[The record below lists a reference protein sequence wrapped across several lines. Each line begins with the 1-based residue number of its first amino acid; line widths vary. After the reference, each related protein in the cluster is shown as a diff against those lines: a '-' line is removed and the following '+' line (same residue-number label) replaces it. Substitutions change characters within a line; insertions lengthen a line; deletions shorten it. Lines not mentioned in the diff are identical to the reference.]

1 MKWWQQMQAELNF
14 IDTIINKVS
23 PILIT
28 FLIIFIGWK
37 FLKFVW
43 FEFKTLKY
51 QKRLAQSGMHDID
64 KMDGLQFEAYLKAML
79 KELGYKSKVTTG
91 SHDFGSDL
99 IMKNNNKKIVI
110 QAKRYGYKNHVSL
123 DAVQQ
128 VFAAKTYY
136 KADESAVITNSTF
149 TKSAKELAKSC
160 NVKTYD
166 RYQLS
171 ELINKVN
178 PTTKPD
184 HIRKNV
190 PAKERKCKSCGG
202 TLVQRKSNTGN
213 YFLGCNNFPDCKHT
227 ESIAKA

>member
-1 MKWWQQMQAELNF
+1 MFVKEEEIINVVLNNF
-14 IDTIINKVS
+14 IPV
-23 PILIT
+23 LIT
-28 FLIIFIGWK
+28 IFAVVIGWK
-37 FLKFVW
+37 ILKYIW
-43 FEFKTLKY
+43 FKLKVLKY
-51 QKRLAQSGMHDID
+51 QKQLAQSGMYDID
-64 KMDGLQFEAYLKAML
+64 KMDGFQFESYLKALL
-79 KELGYKSKVTTG
+79 KELGYRSKVTTG
-91 SHDFGSDL
+91 SHDFGADL
-99 IMKNNNKKIVI
+99 IMKNDNKKIVI

-123 DAVQQ
+123 DAIQQ

-136 KADESAVITNSTF
+136 KADESAVITNSMF

-178 PTTKPD
+178 PATKPD

-202 TLVQRKSNTGN
+202 KLVQRKSNTGN

>member
-1 MKWWQQMQAELNF
+1 MIEEVEILNTF
-14 IDTIINKVS
+14 TDKFFPII
-23 PILIT
+23 ILIFT
-28 FLIIFIGWK
+28 IVFLWK
-37 FLKFVW
+37 FVKFLW
-43 FEFKTLKY
+43 FKIKVLKY
-51 QKRLAQSGMHDID
+51 QKKLAKSGMYDID
-64 KMDGLQFEAYLKAML
+64 RMDGLQFESYLKALL
-79 KELGYKSKVTTG
+79 KELGYKSKVTSG
-91 SHDFGSDL
+91 SHDFGADI

-136 KADESAVITNSTF
+136 KADESAVITNSMF

-160 NVKTYD
+160 NVKIYD

-178 PTTKPD
+178 PATKPD
-184 HIRKNV
+184 DIRKNI

-213 YFLGCNNFPDCKHT
+213 YFLGCNNFPNCKHT